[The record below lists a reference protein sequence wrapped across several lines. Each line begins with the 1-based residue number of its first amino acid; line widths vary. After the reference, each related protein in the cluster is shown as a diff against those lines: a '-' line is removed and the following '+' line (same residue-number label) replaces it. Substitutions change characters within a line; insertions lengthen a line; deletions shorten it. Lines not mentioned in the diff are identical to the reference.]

1 MGVFWR
7 ERIASFLPKAWSRR
21 GLVACL
27 LWPMSLIYK
36 ALFAL
41 RRNLYKW
48 GALKSRRV
56 DAVVIVVGN
65 VMVGGAGKTPTVISV
80 VQHLQSQGVRVGV
93 VSRGYGRD
101 NDLCMEV
108 GPGSLPQEVGDE
120 PVLIHRS
127 TGVPVMV
134 GRDRAQSANALL
146 SRHPGTQVIVCDD
159 GMQHYRL
166 FRDIEI
172 CVFDDRGCGNG
183 WLLPAGPLR
192 EVWPRKA
199 LHQAGQHDESL
210 LVLHTGS
217 HPAFEGFTAQRSL
230 SAFGTRADGSTLLL
244 DTLKTSQSRPLMAVA
259 GIAQPENFFNML
271 RAENLRLS
279 GMKALPDHYDFDSL
293 LRGVYADFQL
303 ICTEKDAAKLW
314 RLVPDAI
321 AVGLIQT
328 AEAAFFETL
337 DACVTKR
344 LTARLSSNHGH
355 KIT

>member
-1 MGVFWR
+1 MAVFWR
-7 ERIASFLPKAWSRR
+7 DRIESILPKAWSRR
-21 GLVACL
+21 GLGACL
-27 LWPMSLIYK
+27 LWPISLIYR
-36 ALFAL
+36 ALITL
-41 RRNLYKW
+41 RRQIYKS
-48 GALKSRRV
+48 GVLKSQRV

-65 VMVGGAGKTPTVISV
+65 VIVGGAGKTPTVISV
-80 VQHLQSQGVRVGV
+80 VQHLQSQGVSVGV

-101 NDLCMEV
+101 NEMCMEV

-120 PVLIHRS
+120 PVLLHRA

-192 EVWPRKA
+192 EPWPRTA
-199 LHQAGQHDESL
+199 LQQAGQHDESL
-210 LVLHTGS
+210 LVLHTGN
-217 HPAFEGFTAQRSL
+217 HPAFEGFTAQRRL

-244 DTLKTSQSRPLMAVA
+244 EALKTPQSRPLRAVA
-259 GIAQPENFFNML
+259 GVAQPENFFNML

-279 GMKALPDHYDFDSL
+279 GTTALPDHYNFDSL
-293 LRGVYADFQL
+293 PRSVYAGFQL

-344 LTARLSSNHGH
+344 LTARLSSSHGH

>member
-1 MGVFWR
+1 MGVYWR
-7 ERIASFLPKAWSRR
+7 ERMASFLPKVWSRR
-21 GLVACL
+21 GLGASF
-27 LWPMSLIYK
+27 LWPISIIYK
-36 ALFAL
+36 ALIAL

-48 GALKSRRV
+48 GVLKSQPV

-65 VMVGGAGKTPTVISV
+65 VIVGGAGKTPTVISV
-80 VQHLQSQGVRVGV
+80 VRHLQSQGVSVGV

-101 NDLCMEV
+101 NDKCLEV

-120 PVLIHRS
+120 PVLVHRS

-159 GMQHYRL
+159 GMQHYQL

-172 CVFDDRGCGNG
+172 CVFDDRGCGNS

-199 LHQAGQHDESL
+199 LHQAGQQDESL
-210 LVLHTGS
+210 LVLHTGN

-230 SAFGTRADGSTLLL
+230 SAFGTRADGSILLL
-244 DTLKTSQSRPLMAVA
+244 DALKASQSRPLMAVA

-279 GMKALPDHYDFDSL
+279 DTTALPDHYDFDSL
-293 LRGVYADFQL
+293 PGSVHAGFQL

-344 LTARLSSNHGH
+344 LTARLSSTNGH